1 MGSEVSEVNTE
12 MTGLH
17 DQVKRKVSPALI
29 YVTRNDGKWG
39 GLTVEFRAFVTS
51 ALDKVSGQLNVTAV
65 LTPEERPR
73 QPQNG
78 KAQGPTYWSGR
89 FKDEKNHTH
98 LLPYGHQTPVL
109 LSSSCRTLAIL
120 ITL

>member
-1 MGSEVSEVNTE
+1 MGSEVSEVNAE

-29 YVTRNDGKWG
+29 YVTRNESKWG

-65 LTPEERPR
+65 LTPR
-73 QPQNG
+73 
-78 KAQGPTYWSGR
+78 
-89 FKDEKNHTH
+89 KDTAAATEWEGSRTH
-98 LLPYGHQTPVL
+98 VL
-109 LSSSCRTLAIL
+109 VWTI
-120 ITL
+120 